1 MLLSGRLLLYPNSR
15 VNGRSVKMRKSMFLD
30 SILDYER
37 TTAVALFKQVEL
49 PKILSAEKEKT
60 DIIHRSLKE

>member
-1 MLLSGRLLLYPNSR
+1 
-15 VNGRSVKMRKSMFLD
+15 MFLD